1 MSTTAAQLTP
11 HTEPRTQDIIFRSA
25 AILNAARTSGEELSR
40 YGDDM
45 WFLRP
50 MAQKPTA
57 DPLSIDFSKLPRQ
70 FRQTGRRIVWT
81 LVNERTP
88 VEELTRATAI
98 RDRVTAGTIA
108 SIFHDVRWFFNWLN
122 ERNVVS
128 LAAVTGDDFLAYS
141 GHVAGRPVV
150 RGVKGRMLFTVTRI
164 WLIAPYLP
172 PSDVL
177 RMPTWEL
184 PEAEGGNLNDII
196 GPANWT
202 GENKTPPI
210 HPQSM
215 SALLLCA
222 LRFVNV
228 FADDIV
234 NAINDKRALQQSTPT
249 RVEPGARDVV
259 KRYATQLRESGS
271 PLPGTLGRLNT
282 GPHGESLAVQYLAAT
297 LQVSPDVV
305 KQLLKSGI
313 PVRRGAPMPTPVR
326 GCVNGSPWTP
336 SLDYYELDE
345 MRRLLSI
352 ACFVVTAYLSGM
364 RIEECRALERG
375 CCVPDEPVDGMPP
388 HYRINGRS
396 FKGALDED
404 GNTIPGGTERENPW
418 LVLEPVARAI
428 AVSESLQDTPF
439 VFGADSFN
447 VRGGTDSRPVRA
459 ASVRTGIRELIAWW
473 NRYCECGGNPH
484 EAIPA
489 DPDGEI
495 SPARFRRT
503 LAWFIYRIPGGRI
516 ALGLQYG
523 HLRGYTSDGYG
534 SRAVSGLRDVF
545 PMEEALAV
553 AETLGEA
560 ARRLDTG
567 EQVSGLAAS
576 RYVAG
581 VRSFQQTFEGSFLS
595 SRQMAALRRD
605 PALRIFDNPARAMA
619 CVYDQGK
626 ALCHPERD
634 RSSVD
639 ASRTPDPTR
648 CMDGC
653 GNTARTDTHAD
664 LLRVEIAALRDEAE
678 SPLTPEP
685 IRERLLER
693 AERREA
699 GLQAHLAERRPA

>member
-1 MSTTAAQLTP
+1 
-11 HTEPRTQDIIFRSA
+11 
-25 AILNAARTSGEELSR
+25 
-40 YGDDM
+40 M

-50 MAQKPTA
+50 MAQKPTSN
-57 DPLSIDFSKLPRQ
+57 PLPIDFAKLPSQ
-70 FRQTGRRIVWT
+70 FQQTARRIVWA
-81 LVNERTP
+81 LINERTP
-88 VEELTRATAI
+88 VEDLTRATAI

-108 SIFHDVRWFFNWLN
+108 AVFHDVRWFFNWLN
-122 ERNVVS
+122 ERNIASLDAVS
-128 LAAVTGDDFLAYS
+128 EADFLAYS
-141 GHVAGRPVV
+141 EHVAGRPVV

-164 WLIAPYLP
+164 WLLAPYLP
-172 PSDVL
+172 AGDVL
-177 RMPTWEL
+177 RMPTWER
-184 PEAEGGNLNDII
+184 PETEGGNLNDIV

-202 GENKTPPI
+202 GENKTRPI

-228 FADDIV
+228 FASDIV
-234 NAINDKRALQQSTPT
+234 NALNDKRAMQDGIPSRTAPD
-249 RVEPGARDVV
+249 ARDVV
-259 KRYATQLRESGS
+259 SRYEKQLRESGR
-271 PLPGTLGRLNT
+271 PLPGTLGRVNT
-282 GPHGESLAVQYLAAT
+282 GPNGESLAVQYLAAT
-297 LQVSPDVV
+297 LRVSPEAV
-305 KQLLKSGI
+305 KHLLKSGL
-313 PVRRGAPMPTPVR
+313 PVQRGAPMPTTINGR
-326 GCVNGSPWTP
+326 VNGAPWT
-336 SLDYYELDE
+336 SSVDYYELDE
-345 MRRLLSI
+345 MRRLLSV

-375 CCVPDEPVDGMPP
+375 CCVADEPAEGVPP
-388 HYRINGRS
+388 HYRISGRS
-396 FKGALDED
+396 FKGALDDD

-428 AVSESLQDTPF
+428 AVSESLQDTRF

-447 VRGGTDSRPVRA
+447 VRGGTDNRPVTA
-459 ASVRTGIRELIAWW
+459 ASVRIGIRELIAWW
-473 NRYCECGGNPH
+473 NRYCENEGEPY

-553 AETLGEA
+553 AEALGEA
-560 ARRLDTG
+560 AQRLDAG
-567 EQVSGLAAS
+567 EQVSGPAAS
-576 RYVAG
+576 RYIAG

-605 PALRIFDNPARAMA
+605 PTLRIYDNPVRAMA

-648 CMDGC
+648 CVDGC

-664 LLRVEIAALRDEAE
+664 LLRLEIAALKEEAE

-693 AERREA
+693 VERREA
-699 GLQAHLAERRPA
+699 VLQAHSAERRPA